1 MKHIVR
7 MVLLVVVSFSISC
20 SSFHKAT
27 NGKQNNSKAESIVE
41 KVIKAHGGYK
51 YDNSH
56 YSFTFRKKK
65 YSFQNL
71 GVRYTYT
78 LESKKNDKV
87 VFDKLDNLGLSR
99 SIDGKSIKLTEEQ
112 NKSYTGSLNSVI
124 YFATLPHKLKDPA
137 VIKSY
142 KGETIIKG
150 EKYHIIEVRF
160 SEEGGGQDH
169 DDTFHY
175 WIGKDDN
182 IIDYFAYNYKVNGGG
197 VRFRSAYNKRNI
209 DGIIFQD
216 YVNYKAAVG
225 TDLID
230 LPGLF
235 ESDQLKKLSLIETE
249 NVVNLK

>member
-1 MKHIVR
+1 MVFLIVI
-7 MVLLVVVSFSISC
+7 SFSISC
-20 SSFHKAT
+20 SSSYNAT
-27 NGKQNNSKAESIVE
+27 KGIQNKTKAESIVE
-41 KVIKAHGGYK
+41 KAITAHGGYR

-78 LESKKNDKV
+78 AESNKDGKV
-87 VFDKLDNLGLSR
+87 IFDKLDNLGLSR
-99 SIDGKSIKLTEEQ
+99 SIDGKLTQLSEEQ
-112 NKSYTGSLNSVI
+112 NKAFSGSLNSVI

-142 KGETIIKG
+142 KGETLIKG

-169 DDTFHY
+169 DDIFHY
-175 WIGKDDN
+175 WIAKDDST
-182 IIDYFAYNYKVNGGG
+182 IDYLAYNYKVNGGG
-197 VRFRSAYNKRNI
+197 VRFRSAYNRRII

-216 YVNYKAAVG
+216 YVNYKAPVG

-230 LPGLF
+230 LPELF

-249 NVVNLK
+249 NVVHLK